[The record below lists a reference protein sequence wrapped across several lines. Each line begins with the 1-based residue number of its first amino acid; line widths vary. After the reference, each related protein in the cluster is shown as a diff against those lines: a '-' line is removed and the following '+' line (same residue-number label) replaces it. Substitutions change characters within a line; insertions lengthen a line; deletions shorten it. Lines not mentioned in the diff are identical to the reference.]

1 MSFPKV
7 MLTSEDKFERCKSSD
22 ALWKPCLVNGEQI
35 CHGLVEYGFKSP
47 VETKMLLQI
56 KCPARKAG
64 IETFQ
69 IICVLKRLD
78 LAKRCWWWF
87 WIRWWGEWWEVWLWS
102 VLIAPLAIL
111 YESPHNNFSMT
122 LINHHFDFQIVTNFD
137 IISKIGP
144 LSAFIALISLIA
156 GLVLLDPSPAYFL
169 S

>member
-1 MSFPKV
+1 
-7 MLTSEDKFERCKSSD
+7 
-22 ALWKPCLVNGEQI
+22 
-35 CHGLVEYGFKSP
+35 
-47 VETKMLLQI
+47 MLLQI

-87 WIRWWGEWWEVWLWS
+87 WLRWCGEWWEVWLWS

-122 LINHHFDFQIVTNFD
+122 LINHHFDFQIVTDFD
-137 IISKIGP
+137 IISKLALYQP
-144 LSAFIALISLIA
+144 LLHWSALLQALYYLTPPLHIFCRRACCITAVSMKQCLILEVS
-156 GLVLLDPSPAYFL
+156 GRLGWVPGNWDLTTQSWK
-169 S
+169 